1 MGEFIQIK
9 IDYDKCGE
17 PNECEEWVRICPV
30 NIFKMEGDRPVVIEE
45 NEDECTLCEL
55 CLQTGVPGT
64 ITIVKLYEQDKK

>member
-9 IDYDKCGE
+9 IDYDKCGPSHE
-17 PNECEEWVRICPV
+17 SEEWVRICPV

-55 CLQTGVPGT
+55 CLQAGVPGT
-64 ITIVKLYEQDKK
+64 VTIVKLYEQDKK